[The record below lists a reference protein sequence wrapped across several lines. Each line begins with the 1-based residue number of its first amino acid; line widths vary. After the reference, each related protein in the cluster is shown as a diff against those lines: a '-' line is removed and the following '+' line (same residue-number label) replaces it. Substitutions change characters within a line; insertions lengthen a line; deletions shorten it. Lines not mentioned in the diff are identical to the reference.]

1 MASTATTRRI
11 AQVKPAA
18 AERRLEEISAE
29 EFERELEEACKANA
43 QMNLEILKEFEHVD
57 RKAWAALP

>member
-1 MASTATTRRI
+1 MASAATTRRI

-18 AERRLEEISAE
+18 VERRHEEISAE
-29 EFERELEEACKANA
+29 EFERELEAACKANA

-57 RKAWAALP
+57 REAWAAIP